1 VSDQRDGP
9 LRDAL
14 VPLVWWTVGKGFF
27 GTLAWTAGRLKA
39 YGRERVPREG
49 GVVLAMNHF
58 SYMDPAAFGAACPRR
73 IVYAAKIEAHLLPGV
88 GQLIR
93 SHGTLS
99 VRRGESDRDALRRM
113 RETVRDNHLLGM
125 FIEGTR
131 QRSGVPGEAKPGAA
145 MIAIHE
151 GVPVLPAAVHGSQY
165 WNWNLEPVSVAFGEP
180 MRFHDYPRSAAGY
193 RQATDV
199 LMAEIRRLWEFLVLM
214 HRLGR
219 PNATPPR
226 RADRSAVSSPRS
238 PARPGGSGGRPGA

>member
-1 VSDQRDGP
+1 MSDQRDGP
-9 LRDAL
+9 VRDAL
-14 VPLVWWTVGKGFF
+14 VPVVWWTVGKGIF
-27 GTLAWTAGRLKA
+27 GTLAWTAARLKA

-49 GVVLAMNHF
+49 GVVLAMNHY
-58 SYMDPAAFGAACPRR
+58 SYMDPAVFGAACPRR

-113 RETVRDNHLLGM
+113 RETVRRNDLLGM
-125 FIEGTR
+125 FVEGTR

-151 GVPVLPAAVHGSQY
+151 GVPVLPAAVHGSQE
-165 WNWNLEPVSVAFGEP
+165 WNWNFKPVSVAFGEP
-180 MRFHDYPRSAAGY
+180 MRFHDYPRNAQGY
-193 RQATDV
+193 RQATDE
-199 LMAEIRRLWEFLVLM
+199 LMTEIRRLWEFLVVM

-219 PNATPPR
+219 PDGTPPR
-226 RADRSAVSSPRS
+226 RA
-238 PARPGGSGGRPGA
+238 PADGL